1 MCPAF
6 HWWILRNFATRK
18 MLRKIRKITLRTL
31 LVFAILLAVLG
42 VYFAF
47 AIWIDVP
54 EIKNDTTLTWKRKT
68 ISKEFYKVN
77 QNWLKHSK
85 SGLWELYVEGEA
97 YERGVA
103 NGMLT
108 KELHEFQE
116 DAFINQIRIL
126 VPNLTYLNYL
136 KFFVGYF
143 NRHLPDHITE
153 EYKEEI
159 LGISKFA
166 SDKYDFIAPKYHRIL
181 NYHGAHD
188 IGHALQDKNMTVGC
202 TSFSVWDKKSAD
214 GKLLVGRNFDFY
226 SGDDFAKNKIVQFT
240 NPAKGYK
247 FATVTWSGFIGA
259 CSGMNEKGIT
269 VTINAAKSSIPTD
282 VATPIAL
289 LAREILQYAKNIEEA
304 IAIAE
309 KRKVFVSESILIGS
323 APDNRT
329 ISIEKSP
336 EKMDVYEVQN
346 TSQIICPNHYQGK
359 AYTNDLSN
367 LNNQIE
373 SSSLYRSIRLRQLL
387 ENTDTLNYL
396 GAATILRDQ
405 KGLNSKNIGLTNE
418 KSLNQLL
425 AHHAVIFKPQ
435 DKLMWVS
442 ANPFQCGEFICYNL
456 DSVFAKAK
464 DLEENEP
471 MNVSK
476 YTIPRDPFLET
487 KDYKNF
493 ILFKQL
499 KSYIQFITKKSNK
512 IVLPENLENAFVTT
526 NPESYYMY
534 QILGDYFLS
543 RKNTKKASR
552 YYELALTKEIA
563 TLKEEKQIRESLM
576 ECQKIKPTK

>member
-1 MCPAF
+1 M
-6 HWWILRNFATRK
+6 
-18 MLRKIRKITLRTL
+18 RKIRKITLRILGVLAVL
-31 LVFAILLAVLG
+31 LSGLAIYFVFAIK
-42 VYFAF
+42 
-47 AIWIDVP
+47 IDVP
-54 EIKNDTTLTWKRKT
+54 EIKSDTTVNWKRRT
-68 ISKEFYKVN
+68 ISKEFYQVEK
-77 QNWLKHSK
+77 NWLKHNE
-85 SGLWELYVEGEA
+85 SGLWELYVEGDP

-116 DAFINQIRIL
+116 DAFINQIRLL
-126 VPNLTYLNYL
+126 VPDLTYLNYL

-153 EYKEEI
+153 EYKQEI

-226 SGDDFAKNKIVQFT
+226 SGDDFAKNKIVQFI
-240 NPAKGYK
+240 NPTTGYK

-289 LAREILQYAKNIEEA
+289 LAREILQYSKNIDEA
-304 IAIAE
+304 IAIAK
-309 KRKVFVSESILIGS
+309 KRKVFVSESILVGS

-336 EKMDVYEVQN
+336 EKMDVYEALNSNEIVC
-346 TSQIICPNHYQGK
+346 SNHYQGN
-359 AYTNDLSN
+359 AYTNDISN

-373 SSSLYRSIRLRQLL
+373 SSSLYRSIRLRQLMG
-387 ENTDTLNYL
+387 NTDTLNYL

-405 KGLNSKNIGLTNE
+405 KGLNNKNIGLTNE

-456 DSVFAKAK
+456 DSVFLKAK
-464 DLEENEP
+464 YLERNEDIHIP
-471 MNVSK
+471 R
-476 YTIPRDPFLET
+476 YTIPKDPFLET
-487 KDYKNF
+487 QDYKNF
-493 ILFKQL
+493 LLFKQL
-499 KSYIQFITKKSNK
+499 KNYIQFITKKSESS
-512 IVLPENLENAFVTT
+512 ILPQNIELAFIKSNT
-526 NPESYYMY
+526 ESYYMY
-534 QILGDYFLS
+534 EILGDYYLS
-543 RKNTKKASR
+543 RKETQKASH

-563 TLKEEKQIRESLM
+563 TLKEENQIRASLKQCK
-576 ECQKIKPTK
+576 EKSH

>member
-1 MCPAF
+1 M
-6 HWWILRNFATRK
+6 RK
-18 MLRKIRKITLRTL
+18 LRKIILRTF
-31 LVFAILLAVLG
+31 LVLTILLACLAI
-42 VYFAF
+42 YFF
-47 AIWIDVP
+47 IAIQIDVP
-54 EIKNDTTLTWKRKT
+54 EIKNDTTQNWKRKT
-68 ISKEFYKVN
+68 ISPEFYKVN

-85 SGLWELYVEGEA
+85 SGLWELYVEGDA

-143 NRHLPDHITE
+143 NRHLPDHIIE

-202 TSFSVWDKKSAD
+202 TSFSVWDKKSSD

-240 NPAKGYK
+240 NPATGYK

-259 CSGMNEKGIT
+259 CSGMNEMGIT

-289 LAREILQYAKNIEEA
+289 LAREILQYAKNIDEA

-309 KRKVFVSESILIGS
+309 KRKVFVSESILVGS
-323 APDNRT
+323 ASDNKT

-336 EKMDVYEVQN
+336 GKMDVYEVQN
-346 TSQIICPNHYQGK
+346 TNQIICPNHYQGK
-359 AYTNDLSN
+359 VYVNDLSN

-373 SSSLYRSIRLRQLL
+373 SSSLYRGIRLKQLL
-387 ENTDTLNYL
+387 DNNDTLSYL

-405 KGLNSKNIGLTNE
+405 KGLNSKNIGMTNE

-442 ANPFQCGEFICYNL
+442 ANPFQCGEFVCYNL
-456 DSVFAKAK
+456 DSVFTKAK
-464 DLEENEP
+464 KLNKNEAI
-471 MNVSK
+471 NVSK
-476 YTIPRDPFLET
+476 YTIPQDPFLKT
-487 KDYKNF
+487 QGYQDFLYFKN
-493 ILFKQL
+493 L
-499 KSYIQFITKKSNK
+499 KHYIQFITKSSDK
-512 IVLPENLENAFVTT
+512 IKLSAQFENAFIQS
-526 NPESYYMY
+526 NSQSYYMY
-534 QILGDYFLS
+534 QILGDYYAS
-543 RKNTKKASR
+543 RKNYQAAVKF
-552 YYELALTKEIA
+552 YELALTKEIA
-563 TLKEEKQIRESLM
+563 TLKEERQIRESLAK
-576 ECQKIKPTK
+576 CHK

>member
-1 MCPAF
+1 
-6 HWWILRNFATRK
+6 
-18 MLRKIRKITLRTL
+18 MLRKFRKILLRTTL
-31 LVFAILLAVLG
+31 AITIFIVGFLIYFIFAIQ
-42 VYFAF
+42 
-47 AIWIDVP
+47 IDVP
-54 EIKNDTTLTWKRKT
+54 QIKNDTTLNWKRET
-68 ISKEFYKVN
+68 VDKEFYKVN
-77 QNWLKHSK
+77 HNWLRHSK
-85 SGLWELYVEGEA
+85 SGLWELYVEGDG

-116 DAFINQIRIL
+116 DAFFHQIQIL
-126 VPNLTYLNYL
+126 VPDLNYLKFL

-159 LGISKFA
+159 LGISKYA

-240 NPAKGYK
+240 NPTQGYK

-282 VATPIAL
+282 AATPIAL
-289 LAREILQYAKNIEEA
+289 LAREILQYAENIEEA
-304 IAIAE
+304 IAIAK
-309 KRKVFVSESILIGS
+309 KRDVFVSESILVGS
-323 APDNRT
+323 ASDNKT

-336 EKMDVYEVQN
+336 AKMDVYEVQN
-346 TSQIICPNHYQGK
+346 TDQIICPNHYQGPD
-359 AYTNDLSN
+359 YQHDLAN
-367 LNNQIE
+367 LTNQIE
-373 SSSLYRSIRLRQLL
+373 SSSLYRSIRLKQLL
-387 ENTDTLNYL
+387 HENTTVDYL
-396 GAATILRDQ
+396 QAASILRNQ
-405 KGLNSKNIGLTNE
+405 KGLNGKNIGLTNE
-418 KSLNQLL
+418 KALNQLL
-425 AHHAVIFKPQ
+425 AHHAVVFKPQ

-456 DSVFAKAK
+456 DSVFANAK
-464 DLEENEP
+464 TINTLQDI
-471 MNVSK
+471 NVSEL
-476 YTIPRDPFLET
+476 TIPADPFLKSIE
-487 KDYKNF
+487 YQHF
-493 ILFKQL
+493 LHFKQL
-499 KSYIQFITKKSNK
+499 KHYIQFITKVSDKL
-512 IVLPENLENAFVTT
+512 VLTPQFEQAFIQS

-534 QILGDYFLS
+534 QILGDYYAS
-543 RKNTKKASR
+543 RKNKDKAIA
-552 YYELALTKEIA
+552 YYNQALSKEIA
-563 TLKEEKQIRESLM
+563 TLKEERQIKESMEACKQ
-576 ECQKIKPTK
+576 